1 MGTGKRVSFE
11 GDPPDLPPPER
22 SENDANGEEEKG
34 TDGSEDGGG
43 EEGARG
49 ELEAQRGAEE
59 EEDEEEEGDEEE
71 LEGDDLFDA
80 FMIAAD
86 KGQVKRLER
95 LLDRVS
101 QRRAVLKVI
110 LIHSRSSRPLVKF
123 VTSSVLGFR
132 FRLQDDEMLERP
144 DPSTDSG
151 RQVLLQV
158 RPHGQE

>member
-22 SENDANGEEEKG
+22 SENDTNDNGEEEEG

-43 EEGARG
+43 EEGPRG

-101 QRRAVLKVI
+101 QRRAVQ
-110 LIHSRSSRPLVKF
+110 SRSHFNLFVDPAHVREKF
-123 VTSSVLGFR
+123 GVGFR
-132 FRLQDDEMLERP
+132 FPLA
-144 DPSTDSG
+144 G
-151 RQVLLQV
+151 
-158 RPHGQE
+158 